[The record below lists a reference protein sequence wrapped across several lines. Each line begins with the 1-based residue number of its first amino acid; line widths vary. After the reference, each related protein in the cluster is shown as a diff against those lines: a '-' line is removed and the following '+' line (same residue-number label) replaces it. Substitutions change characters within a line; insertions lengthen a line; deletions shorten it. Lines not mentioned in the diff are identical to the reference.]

1 MDEFKQDLMQGEKSS
16 LIRRVANQNKAL
28 KEMFDQEVLSKQ
40 NEQIKLQQ
48 MYKPITAATL
58 DQTNKIDTLF
68 QQLHGKHDRSSRLLS
83 DIIGSIQRGTR
94 ETKRQG
100 AEIISAIVKQPLLP
114 ELIKELNKQPT
125 LVKQIMQSETVNV
138 NELNSRDRKAL
149 ESLNHLND
157 EDLRTLIKYYNLQQS
172 KSEEEQEEGYVPP
185 TYSDIVFQDI
195 APESSAYKEVMATLQ
210 KRKPG
215 LNDKAKHGTATVSP
229 IFYYDANDP
238 DTVKFSNYNVQFKEN
253 KIKVANKEYIL
264 TQGLEM
270 LLNRTSP
277 TLDEKIS
284 ENDLRNYLNICI
296 DAGLDYR
303 KHVTVGK
310 KLHNV
315 LTKLKKLNEL
325 DKDVQVV
332 GNGLK
337 TVILPDNVSELQNR
351 LAILLG
357 EYKAGNK
364 STFNEIN
371 AVLDMLLKR
380 KAITKTKISK
390 ILCLI
395 NGTENN

>member
-1 MDEFKQDLMQGEKSS
+1 MQGEKSS
-16 LIRRVANQNKAL
+16 LIRRVANENKAL
-28 KEMFDQEVLSKQ
+28 KEMSDQEVLSKQ
-40 NEQIKLQQ
+40 TEHVKLKEL
-48 MYKPITAATL
+48 YKPITAATL
-58 DQTNKIDTLF
+58 DQTNKIDALF
-68 QQLHGKHDRSSRLLS
+68 QQLRGKHDRLLS
-83 DIIGSIQRGTR
+83 DIIRSVQRGTL

-100 AEIISAIVKQPLLP
+100 IDIISAIVKQPLLP

-125 LVKQIMQSETVNV
+125 LVKQIMQSQAVNL

-149 ESLNHLND
+149 ESLNRLND

-185 TYSDIVFQDI
+185 AYSDTVFQDI
-195 APESSAYKEVMATLQ
+195 APESSAYKEVTATLQ
-210 KRKPG
+210 KRNAGVNKK
-215 LNDKAKHGTATVSP
+215 NNSP

-238 DTVKFSNYNVQFKEN
+238 DTVKFGNYNVQFKEN

-284 ENDLRNYLNICI
+284 ENDLQNYLNICI

-380 KAITKTKISK
+380 KAITKTKIAK